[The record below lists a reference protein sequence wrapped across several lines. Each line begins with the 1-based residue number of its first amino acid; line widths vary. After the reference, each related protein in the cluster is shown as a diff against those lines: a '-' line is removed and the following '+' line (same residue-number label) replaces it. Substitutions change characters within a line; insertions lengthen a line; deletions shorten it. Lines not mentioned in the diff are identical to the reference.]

1 MQNANTHK
9 VLRASHLSGLE
20 NPALAEALDCL
31 RTAITIFDSQERLV
45 YASQHYNYL
54 LRSLPPRA
62 ELIGT
67 SYEDLIRLEAE
78 GGELDQTLVA
88 NLDLFISTRRAQ
100 FVIGAYKPLDFHL
113 ADGRTVEIKARP
125 TKNGGWI
132 LLWSDVT
139 QARQMFARLETALA
153 MSADAFAFFDA
164 EDRLAVCNAQYAT
177 LGGHASPDS
186 VEGLTFAEL
195 TATAIQNKSYV
206 MDDEIAWLARRMEVH
221 RAPAGAMTIEKAD
234 GTAWLLR
241 DRPTGDGGRVA
252 VMTDV
257 TDTRRIETAFAEQKE
272 TLARTKDEVQKQAS
286 YLSDLTRKLDEASTE
301 ANTTKTT
308 LLRTMSHELKTPL
321 NAIIG
326 FSDLL
331 SSMADRFGPDQ
342 VKEYA
347 CLIHAGGNNLLRL
360 INQILDLT
368 KIAGGRY
375 ELNRRAVDAG
385 AIAWVAKGNFAAMA
399 SSKQLD
405 INADGAP
412 VGLLIDAD
420 EVAFETMVSQL
431 LENAMRFTQAG
442 GEVRLSVTK
451 IKDRVRLVVSDNGPG
466 VEAKDM
472 ARILEPFEQAGRA
485 TTDHTAG
492 AGLGLTLV
500 KAFAELH
507 GGTLAIASPPGKGF
521 TATLELPASDD

>member
-1 MQNANTHK
+1 MHKANAQYA
-9 VLRASHLSGLE
+9 RASHLSELE
-20 NPALAEALDCL
+20 DLALAEALDCL

-45 YASQHYNYL
+45 YANQHYNYL

-62 ELIGT
+62 DLIGIT
-67 SYEDLIRLEAE
+67 YEDLIRLEAE
-78 GGELDQTLVA
+78 GGELDQSLVA

-100 FVIGAYKPLDFHL
+100 FVIGAYKPMDFHL
-113 ADGRTVEIKARP
+113 ADGRTVETKARP

-139 QARQMFARLETALA
+139 YARQMFGRLETALA

-164 EDRLAVCNAQYAT
+164 EDRLAVCNTQYAA
-177 LGGHASPDS
+177 LGGHGSPDN
-186 VEGLTFAEL
+186 VEGITFADL
-195 TATAIQNKSYV
+195 TKAAMRNKSYV
-206 MDDEIAWLARRMEVH
+206 VEDENAWLARRMEAH
-221 RAPAGAMTIEKAD
+221 RAPAGAMTMEKSD

-241 DRPTGDGGRVA
+241 DRPTADGGRVT

-257 TDTRRIETAFAEQKE
+257 TDTRRIEAAFAEQKE
-272 TLARTKDEVQKQAS
+272 TLALTKDEVRKQAN
-286 YLSDLTRKLDEASTE
+286 YLSDLTKKLDEASTE
-301 ANTTKTT
+301 ANTSKTT

-331 SSMADRFGPDQ
+331 SSMADRFSADQ

-347 CLIHAGGNNLLRL
+347 SLIHAGGNNLLRL

-375 ELNRRAVDAG
+375 ELDRRAVDAG
-385 AIAWVAKGNFAAMA
+385 AIVWVAKGNFAAMA
-399 SSKQLD
+399 SGKQLE

-412 VGLLIDAD
+412 VGLLIHAD
-420 EVAFETMVSQL
+420 EVAFETMVHQL
-431 LENAMRFTQAG
+431 LDNAVRFTQAG
-442 GEVRLSVTK
+442 GLVRLGVTR
-451 IKDRVRLVVSDNGPG
+451 IKDRVQLIVSDNGPG

-472 ARILEPFEQAGRA
+472 GRILEPFEQAGRA

-492 AGLGLTLV
+492 GGLGLTLV

-507 GGTLAIASPPGKGF
+507 GGSLEIASEPGKGF
-521 TATLELPASDD
+521 TARLMLPAYDI